1 MQINQERVLSRLI
14 EMIQIDSVSY
24 HEGPMTDYLQSY
36 FESLGYEVYR
46 DEAGKAIGGDHAG
59 NLLVHIPG
67 TLKGEAICL
76 NAHQDTVEPGIG
88 IRPVLENGILKS
100 SGDTILAADDK
111 SGIAMMIELLELLRE
126 TKTPHRDLY
135 YLFTICEENG
145 MYGAK
150 SFDYSKLPAK
160 NIFALDGAGMPGT
173 VLKSGAGKDS
183 LTVTFHGKT
192 AHGGIE
198 PEKGIN
204 AIAVAASAISR
215 VPFGRIDPETT
226 SNIGRIE
233 GGGATN
239 IVTDTVTFTCEVRS
253 HTKEQIDAQ
262 VEKIVSACQAAAK
275 EFGATVTIDI
285 DHFCPPHKPDP
296 DCFLSR
302 IMLYAMEQEGFVP
315 EYKVSN
321 GSGDANI
328 FSGHGFNCS
337 GISTGMFD
345 VHTTGE
351 YLDMELFTRV
361 CRVVWRM
368 LTEELPE

>member
-1 MQINQERVLSRLI
+1 MQINQERVLKKLI
-14 EMIQIDSVSY
+14 EMIQIDSLSY
-24 HEGPMTDYLQSY
+24 HEEPMTDYLQKY
-36 FESLGYEVYR
+36 FEDLGYEVIR
-46 DEAGKAIGGDHAG
+46 DQAGKAIGGDNAG
-59 NLLVHIPG
+59 NLLVHVPG

-76 NAHQDTVEPGIG
+76 NAHQDTVEPGLG
-88 IRPVLENGILKS
+88 IKPVFENGILRS

-111 SGIAMMIELLELLRE
+111 SGIAMIMEIVDQLRE

-135 YLFTICEENG
+135 LLFTICEENG
-145 MYGAK
+145 LNGAK
-150 SFDYSKLPAK
+150 NFDYSTLPAK
-160 NIFALDGAGMPGT
+160 NIFALDGAGKPDV

-183 LTVTFHGKT
+183 LVVTFHGKT

-204 AIAVAASAISR
+204 AIAVAASAINR

-253 HTKEQIDAQ
+253 HTQKQIDDQ
-262 VEKIVSACQAAAK
+262 VQKIVDACNAAAE
-275 EFGATVTIDI
+275 EFGATVDIEI

-296 DCFLSR
+296 ESYLSR
-302 IMLYAMEQEGFVP
+302 LMIHAMEKEGLVP

-328 FSGHGFNCS
+328 FSGKGFNCS

-351 YLDMELFTRV
+351 YLDMEIFSRV
-361 CRVVWRM
+361 TRVVWYM
-368 LTEELPE
+368 LTDDFE